1 MKIQDYPPI
10 LKSVDWQKEKSIIAK
25 VLPGKKTGISE
36 ALADCERQYP
46 ALKSALAP
54 LPDKAHL
61 TPQIREAAAKFG
73 LTVQHARE
81 VAKDAA
87 SRWSARTSPVPKN
100 TRLHAEKI
108 SKAADDYF
116 KEVERLLQ

>member
-1 MKIQDYPPI
+1 MKIDDYPQVM
-10 LKSVDWQKEKSIIAK
+10 KSADWQKEKSIIAK

-46 ALKSALAP
+46 GLKSALAP
-54 LPDKAHL
+54 LPDKNHM
-61 TPQIREAAAKFG
+61 TPQIKQAAAKFG
-73 LTVQHARE
+73 LSVQHARE
-81 VAKDAA
+81 VAGEAA
-87 SRWSARTSPVPKN
+87 GKWSARTSPVPKS

-116 KEVERLLQ
+116 KEVEKLLQ